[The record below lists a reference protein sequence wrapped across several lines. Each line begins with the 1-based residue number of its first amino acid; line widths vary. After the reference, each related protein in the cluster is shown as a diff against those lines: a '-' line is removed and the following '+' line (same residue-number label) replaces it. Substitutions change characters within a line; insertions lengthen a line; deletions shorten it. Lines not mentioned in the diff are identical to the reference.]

1 MDGERLYQHHPNGKL
16 IITSKQ
22 LNTRR
27 TAAYV
32 EHQCT
37 GLAPAQKVAGY
48 LMKCDTTKPNF
59 TSIDCLS
66 VFGLLG

>member
-22 LNTRR
+22 LNTKR

-37 GLAPAQKVAGY
+37 GLAPAQKWR
-48 LMKCDTTKPNF
+48 D
-59 TSIDCLS
+59 I
-66 VFGLLG
+66 

>member
-1 MDGERLYQHHPNGKL
+1 MDGERLYQHHPNEKL

-22 LNTRR
+22 LNTNS
-27 TAAYV
+27 AKAYA

-37 GLAPAQKVAGY
+37 TLALAQKVAGY
-48 LMKCDTTKPNF
+48 LMKCATTKHNF

-66 VFGLLG
+66 VFGLMG

>member
-22 LNTRR
+22 LNTKR

-37 GLAPAQKVAGY
+37 CLAPAQKVAGY
-48 LMKCDTTKPNF
+48 LMKRDKKNNKKISAIYT
-59 TSIDCLS
+59 CLS
-66 VFGLLG
+66 